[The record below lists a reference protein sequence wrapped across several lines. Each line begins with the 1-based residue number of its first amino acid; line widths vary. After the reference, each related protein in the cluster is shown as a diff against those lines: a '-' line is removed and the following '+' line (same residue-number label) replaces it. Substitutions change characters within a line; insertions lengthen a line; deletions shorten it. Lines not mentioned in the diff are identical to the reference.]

1 MASVIRHPADLRNR
15 RILLMGLGVNQ
26 GGIGVARFLAMHGA
40 TVRVTDLQTGET
52 LADALASL
60 AGLDI
65 TYTLGRHDEADFEWA
80 EIVIRNPAVPRESPW
95 LALARRH
102 GAQVEM
108 EMTLFFRLCPA
119 PIVGVTGTKG
129 KTTTT
134 AILTTILR
142 QQWPDTVMAGNMG
155 RSALGQLN
163 DIQDDVPVVL
173 ELSSFQLEALDEQ
186 GLSPQVAV
194 LTNISEDH
202 LDRYSSLQSY
212 AQVKASIARHQ
223 SPDGWTIYSREDE
236 LANRLMTSMPG
247 RRATFGIVPADVD
260 HALWLEDGRFAG
272 RWDGEPVDLGAVEA
286 LAIPGEHT
294 RLNVLAAAAAA
305 LAVGISPDAIA
316 MGIAA
321 AEPVPNRLEKIAT
334 INGVDYI
341 NDTTATTPAA
351 TVAAVQAFGDRNI
364 IVIAGGSEKRVSL
377 APLADALA
385 NHAARVILLDGA
397 ATPGLI
403 DLLNARHFSA
413 IDGPVGS
420 MDVAVQLASQ
430 AATPGSVVLLSPG
443 CASFGMFRN
452 EFQRGDAFRAAVAQL
467 TARDER

>member
-1 MASVIRHPADLRNR
+1 MTEPIRHPDDLRGR

-26 GGIGVARFLAMHGA
+26 GGVGVARFLATHDA
-40 TVRVTDLQTGET
+40 QVRVTDLQSEET

-65 TYTLGRHDEADFEWA
+65 AYTLGRHDETDFEWA
-80 EIVIRNPAVPRESPW
+80 DIVVRNPAVPRESPW
-95 LALARRH
+95 LELARRH

-108 EMTLFFRLCPA
+108 EMTLFFRLCAA

-134 AILTTILR
+134 AILTTMLR
-142 QQWPDTVMAGNMG
+142 QQWPQAIMAGNMG
-155 RSALGQLN
+155 RTALGQLE
-163 DIQDDVPVVL
+163 DVQEDVPVVL

-186 GLSPQVAV
+186 GLSPHVAV

-202 LDRYSSLQSY
+202 LDRYSSLESY

-223 SPDGWTIYSREDE
+223 SSRDWTISGCGDRLVNE
-236 LANRLMTSMPG
+236 LLASMPG
-247 RRATFGIVPADVD
+247 KRATFGAAPVD
-260 HALWLEDGRFAG
+260 SDYALWLEGGRFVG
-272 RWDGEPVDLGAVEA
+272 RWAGEPVELGAVEV

-294 RLNVLAAAAAA
+294 KLNVLAAAAAA
-305 LAVGISPDAIA
+305 LAVGVSPDAIIR
-316 MGIAA
+316 GIAA

-334 INGVDYI
+334 IDGVDYI

-351 TVAAVQAFGDRNI
+351 TMAAMQAFGDRNI
-364 IVIAGGSEKRVSL
+364 VAIAGGSEKRVSL
-377 APLADALA
+377 APLANALA
-385 NHAARVILLDGA
+385 NRAGRVILLDGA

-403 DLLNARHFSA
+403 DLLKRRGYSA

-420 MDVAVQLASQ
+420 MDAAVQLASR

-452 EFQRGDAFRAAVAQL
+452 EFQRGDAFRAAVARLSGGEEQ
-467 TARDER
+467 

>member
-1 MASVIRHPADLRNR
+1 MADLIRHPADLRGR

-26 GGIGVARFLAMHGA
+26 GGVGVARFLAARGA
-40 TVRVTDLQTGET
+40 EVRVTDLQSGET
-52 LADALASL
+52 LADALGSL
-60 AGLDI
+60 SGLEI

-80 EIVIRNPAVPRESPW
+80 ELVVRNPAVPRESPW
-95 LALARRH
+95 LELARRH

-134 AILTTILR
+134 AILATILR

-155 RSALGQLN
+155 RTALGQLD

-186 GLSPQVAV
+186 GLSPHVAV

-202 LDRYSSLQSY
+202 LDRYSSLESY

-223 SPDGWTIYSREDE
+223 SSDSWAIFSREDE
-236 LANRLMTSMPG
+236 LANTLMASMPG
-247 RRATFGIVPADVD
+247 QRATFGVAPADSA
-260 HALWLEDGRFAG
+260 HALWLEGGRFAG
-272 RWDGEPVDLGAVEA
+272 RWAGELLDLGAVEA
-286 LAIPGEHT
+286 LAISGEHT
-294 RLNVLAAAAAA
+294 RLNALAAAAAA
-305 LAVGISPDAIA
+305 LAVGVSPGAIA
-316 MGIAA
+316 RGIAA
-321 AEPVPNRLEKIAT
+321 AEPIPNRLEKIAT
-334 INGVDYI
+334 IDGVDYI

-351 TVAAVQAFGDRNI
+351 TVAAMQSFGDRNI
-364 IVIAGGSEKRVSL
+364 VAIAGGSGKKVSL

-385 NHAARVILLDGA
+385 NQAGRVILLDGA
-397 ATPGLI
+397 ATPGLM
-403 DLLNARHFSA
+403 DLLNERRFSA

-420 MDVAVQLASQ
+420 MDDAVQLASQ

-452 EFQRGDAFRAAVAQL
+452 EFQRGDAFRAAVARL
-467 TARDER
+467 TGGDER